1 MSMNVYQWLCVAG
14 IPSVI
19 TLMITRIIT
28 RRLNDAESRADE
40 TQKRSDAIAMGIQ
53 ALLRDRLLQGYKHY
67 QEKGWA
73 DYEDRANL
81 ENVWQQ
87 YHALGGNGDPFGH
100 GEVFPFHIPVQ
111 LLLQGGLGLGM
122 HRDGHQAAGALV
134 QAADRPDRKSVV

>member
-1 MSMNVYQWLCVAG
+1 MLMNVYQWLCVAG

-19 TLMITRIIT
+19 TLIITRIIT
-28 RRLNDAESRADE
+28 RRLSDAESKAE
-40 TQKRSDAIAMGIQ
+40 VTQKRSDAIALGIR

-87 YHALGGNGDPFGH
+87 YHALGGNGDMNDLRRAFRHLPVCKG
-100 GEVFPFHIPVQ
+100 GEHVII
-111 LLLQGGLGLGM
+111 
-122 HRDGHQAAGALV
+122 D
-134 QAADRPDRKSVV
+134 D